1 MTPEDTEGNQPVAT
15 GGADRRGGPDRRAT
29 PVAGRRKRGIL
40 FVMTGASGVGKD
52 SIRRVAL
59 PQLGDIYYSVS
70 ATTRAQR
77 PGEVDGQNYHFLTRE
92 RFDELLAADGL
103 LEHAEYVGDLYGTPS
118 APVEEA
124 LAQGRDVLLE
134 LELVGARK
142 VKARMPE
149 AVMVFIA
156 PPTMSEL
163 ERRLRGRGTDSEEK
177 IQKRLARAR
186 EEIKAM
192 REFDYVVVND
202 DLYSAALDFVSI
214 IRAERARASRVTD
227 AEIEHTLAG

>member
-1 MTPEDTEGNQPVAT
+1 VTPEDTEGNQRAAVE
-15 GGADRRGGPDRRAT
+15 GAERRRGMDRRAAAQ
-29 PVAGRRKRGIL
+29 AGILKRGIL

-59 PQLGDIYYSVS
+59 PQLSGVYYSVS

-77 PGEVDGQNYHFLTRE
+77 PGEVDGQNYSFLTRE
-92 RFDELLAADGL
+92 RFDELLAADGF
-103 LEHAEYVGDLYGTPS
+103 LEHAEYVGDFYGTPI
-118 APVEEA
+118 APVEDA
-124 LAQGRDVLLE
+124 LAKGLDVLLE
-134 LELVGARK
+134 LELVGARQ
-142 VKARMPE
+142 VKNRVPE

-186 EEIKAM
+186 EEIRAM

-202 DLYSAALDFVSI
+202 DLYTAASDFVSV
-214 IRAERARASRVTD
+214 IRAERARAHRVSD
-227 AEIEHTLAG
+227 EDIARTLAG